1 MAHRGGVRSSLAR
14 ALVVSLAL
22 IGAFGAV
29 VAGVEIALFAD
40 QRVAHRWLLA
50 MFPAG
55 GVVYLAAGLEAWRRR
70 PSNRTGPIMVI
81 GALSWFVVA
90 LANTATPVLVAVG
103 IVLATT
109 PLAVVVWLLH
119 AFPSGRLRS
128 RTSRLTVV
136 GGFVVSLVL
145 QAPGYLFDPGAS
157 PGGMLS
163 VGHRVDL
170 LHAGT
175 WLQRGAGMAV
185 MLITAG
191 VLVDRLRTATSGQ
204 RGVLLPLYAYGILAV
219 LATPLGPLLGPS
231 AGLSVAQVVGLQIV
245 LLAGVPVAF
254 AAAMLRGGFARTAE
268 IQELSAWL
276 ASSAATPELLADA
289 LGRTLGDASLQ
300 VVYASRDGRALVDG
314 DGVPFDPSA
323 LGEHRTLVDIELGSR
338 RIGAIVYDATVIDD
352 AELVR
357 GAGQVA
363 ALAIDHDRLTAELR
377 ASHADLQQS
386 RARLVEAGDRAR
398 QRIAQDLHDGLQVEL
413 VLLALQA
420 QQLARI
426 DGSADLPDAATRLR
440 IGIDGAARQ
449 LRGIVHALMP
459 AALVERGLTA
469 AVEDLVDRMPL
480 PTRLAVAEVDRRL
493 PATVER
499 TAYFVVAEALTNAV
513 KHAAADTL
521 TVTLEHA
528 PTRLVIGVDD
538 DGVGGA
544 TQEGGVG
551 LHGLADRVD
560 ALGGRF
566 TIESPAGGGTRL
578 LVELPCGS

>member
-1 MAHRGGVRSSLAR
+1 M
-14 ALVVSLAL
+14 VSLAL

-40 QRVAHRWLLA
+40 QPVALWWLLA
-50 MFPAG
+50 LFPAG

-70 PSNRTGPIMVI
+70 PSNRTGPIMVV
-81 GALSWFVVA
+81 GALSWFVAA
-90 LANTATPVLVAVG
+90 LANTVTPVLVAVG
-103 IVLATT
+103 VVLATM

-128 RTSRLTVV
+128 RTSRLTVM
-136 GGFVVSLVL
+136 GGFAVSLVL

-163 VGHRVDL
+163 VGHQADL

-175 WLQRGAGMAV
+175 WLQRGAGMVV
-185 MLITAG
+185 MLMTAG
-191 VLVDRLRTATSGQ
+191 VLVSRLRTATPGQ
-204 RGVLLPLYAYGILAV
+204 RRVLLPLYAYGILAV
-219 LATPLGPLLGPS
+219 LSTPLGSLLGPS

-245 LLAGVPVAF
+245 LMAGVPVAF

-300 VVYASRDGRALVDG
+300 VVYASRDGRAFVDG
-314 DGVPFDPSA
+314 DGASFDTSA
-323 LGEHRTLVDIELGSR
+323 LGEHRDLVDIELGSR
-338 RIGAIVYDATVIDD
+338 RIGAIVYDTTVIDD

-377 ASHADLQQS
+377 ASHADLHQS

-413 VLLALQA
+413 VLLALEA

-426 DGSADLPDAATRLR
+426 DGSADLADAATRLR
-440 IGIDGAARQ
+440 VGIDGAARH

-469 AVEDLVDRMPL
+469 AIEDLVDRMPL
-480 PTRLAVAEVDRRL
+480 PTRLAVAEVDGHL
-493 PATVER
+493 PAPVER

-528 PTRLVIGVDD
+528 PTRLVIGVTD

-566 TIESPAGGGTRL
+566 TIESPAGGGTHL

>member
-1 MAHRGGVRSSLAR
+1 MAHRGGVRSPLAR
-14 ALVVSLAL
+14 ALMVGLAL
-22 IGAFGAV
+22 IGASGAV

-40 QRVAHRWLLA
+40 RGGAGWWLLA
-50 MFPAG
+50 LFPAG
-55 GVVYLAAGLEAWRRR
+55 GLVHLAAGLEAWRRR

-81 GALSWFVVA
+81 GALSWFVAA
-90 LANTATPVLVAVG
+90 LANTGTPVLVAVG
-103 IVLATT
+103 VVLATT
-109 PLAVVVWLLH
+109 PLAVTVWLLH

-136 GGFVVSLVL
+136 GAFGVSLVL
-145 QAPGYLFDPGAS
+145 QVPTYLFDAGAS
-157 PGGMLS
+157 PGGVLS

-170 LHAGT
+170 LSAGT
-175 WLQRGAGMAV
+175 WLQRAAGMVV
-185 MLITAG
+185 MLMTAG
-191 VLVDRLRTATSGQ
+191 VLAGRLRTATPGQ
-204 RGVLLPLYAYGILAV
+204 RRVLLPLYAYGILAV

-231 AGLSVAQVVGLQIV
+231 AGLSPVQVVGLQIG
-245 LLAGVPVAF
+245 LLAGVPVAL
-254 AAAMLRGGFARTAE
+254 AAAVLRGGFARTAE
-268 IQELSAWL
+268 IQELGAWV
-276 ASSAATPELLADA
+276 ASPAATPERLAEA
-289 LGRTLGDASLQ
+289 LGRVLGDPSLQ
-300 VVYASRDGRALVDG
+300 VVYASRDGRTLVDG
-314 DGVPFDPSA
+314 SGAPFDASA
-323 LGEHRTLVDIELGSR
+323 LGEHRDLVDIELGSR
-338 RIGAIVYDATVIDD
+338 RIGAVVYDTTVVDD

-377 ASHADLQQS
+377 ASHADLRRS

-413 VLLALQA
+413 VLLALEA
-420 QQLARI
+420 QQLAHV
-426 DGSADLPDAATRLR
+426 DGAADLPGAATRLR
-440 IGIDGAARQ
+440 VGIDGAARH

-469 AVEDLVDRMPL
+469 AIEDLVDRVPL
-480 PTRLAVAEVDRRL
+480 PTRLAVAEVDGRL

-513 KHAAADTL
+513 KHAAAATL

-528 PTRLVIGVDD
+528 PARLVIGVTD

-551 LHGLADRVD
+551 LRGLADRVD

-566 TIESPAGGGTRL
+566 TVDSPAGGGTRL

>member
-1 MAHRGGVRSSLAR
+1 
-14 ALVVSLAL
+14 
-22 IGAFGAV
+22 
-29 VAGVEIALFAD
+29 
-40 QRVAHRWLLA
+40 
-50 MFPAG
+50 
-55 GVVYLAAGLEAWRRR
+55 
-70 PSNRTGPIMVI
+70 MVI

-90 LANTATPVLVAVG
+90 LASTGTPVLVAVRV
-103 IVLATT
+103 VLATP
-109 PLAVVVWLLH
+109 PLSVVLWLLH
-119 AFPSGRLRS
+119 AFPSGGLPS
-128 RTSRLTVV
+128 RPSRLTVV
-136 GGFVVSLVL
+136 GGFLVSFVL
-145 QAPGYLFDPGAS
+145 QVPVYLLDPRAS

-163 VGHRVDL
+163 VGYRADL
-170 LHAGT
+170 LSAGT
-175 WLQRGAGMAV
+175 WLQRGAGMVV
-185 MLITAG
+185 MLVTAG
-191 VLVDRLRTATSGQ
+191 VLVDRLRSATPGQ
-204 RGVLLPLYAYGILAV
+204 RGVLLPLYAYGTLAV

-268 IQELSAWL
+268 LQELSAWL
-276 ASSAATPELLADA
+276 ASSAATPGLLADA
-289 LGRTLGDASLQ
+289 LGRALGDPSLQ

-314 DGVPFDPSA
+314 DGAAFDPSA
-323 LGEHRTLVDIELGSR
+323 LDEHRGLVDIELGSG
-338 RIGAIVYDATVIDD
+338 RIGAIVYDATVVDD

-413 VLLALQA
+413 VLLALEA
-420 QQLARI
+420 QQLARV

-440 IGIDGAARQ
+440 LGIDGAARQ
-449 LRGIVHALMP
+449 LRGVVHALMP

-469 AVEDLVDRMPL
+469 AIEDLVDRMPL
-480 PTRLAVAEVDRRL
+480 PTRLAVAEVDGRL

-513 KHAAADTL
+513 KHAAAEKV
-521 TVTLEHA
+521 TVTLERA
-528 PTRLVIGVDD
+528 PTRLVIGVTD

-544 TQEGGVG
+544 AQESGAG

-566 TIESPAGGGTRL
+566 TLESPAGGGRS
-578 LVELPCGS
+578 EERRGGKEWRA